1 MTLLE
6 QAERLKTLTENVEAA
21 ADAERAAR
29 ALDAVRNQV
38 AIARSA
44 VMGYGLMPAHAQ
56 DVPDEALRSVQD
68 SARALIEVLASLGG
82 ADDAVLVA
90 YGANSDTSTTG
101 VLGSVSQRARALG
114 KALQDAQRQV
124 LLGWAERVWPGTDL
138 ARLEALA
145 AIEIRAKAALDLR
158 MELVESAERMLSASA
173 LERLA
178 SRVADVQDAAAEL
191 REKAPPSAVVAFY
204 DRLESAQDG
213 MPLSQVDAF
222 VLQWLVE
229 HAAGEFRLQRKN
241 ET

>member
-44 VMGYGLMPAHAQ
+44 VSGYGLTPAHAQ
-56 DVPDEALRSVQD
+56 DVSAEALRSVQD
-68 SARALIEVLASLGG
+68 SALAFIEVLAPFEG
-82 ADDAVLVA
+82 AEDAVLVA

-114 KALQDAQRQV
+114 SALQDAQRQV
-124 LLGWAERVWPGTDL
+124 LEAWAERVWPGTDL

-145 AIEIRAKAALDLR
+145 AIEDRAKAALDLR
-158 MELVESAERMLSASA
+158 MELVESAERMLNAST

-178 SRVADVQDAAAEL
+178 STVVDAEDAASEL
-191 REKAPPSAVVAFY
+191 REKAPPSAVIAFY
-204 DRLESAQDG
+204 DRLESSQDG
-213 MPLSQVDAF
+213 VPLSQVDAF
-222 VLQWLVE
+222 VLEWLVE
-229 HAAGEFRLQRKN
+229 HAAGELHLQRKN
-241 ET
+241 EA